1 MKRKCLIVVA
11 ILSLITQGFGGLI
24 AIVPLPI
31 LILLAVTLDKPAL
44 RFLGSIK
51 FWILS
56 FFISVLAGLFLG
68 KDPIDW
74 HGISV
79 SVEGIYAGV
88 QMVVR
93 SAVFVMSMALIA
105 HGIKKQSFLNWA
117 TRVGLESLPTAVK
130 TAVDL
135 LPWLQESWKKIGK
148 NSRKLS
154 TLTETMTD
162 LLVEVALFVESN
174 SNPPQDHN
182 TSEENLSSSSQ
193 DKVTL

>member
-1 MKRKCLIVVA
+1 MKRKCLIGVA
-11 ILSLITQGFGGLI
+11 ILSLIAQGFGGLI

>member
-1 MKRKCLIVVA
+1 MKRKCLIGVA
-11 ILSLITQGFGGLI
+11 ILSLIAQGFGGLI

-93 SAVFVMSMALIA
+93 SAVLVMSMALIA

-135 LPWLQESWKKIGK
+135 LPWLQESWKKIGQ

-182 TSEENLSSSSQ
+182 TSEENLPSSSQ
-193 DKVTL
+193 DKATL

>member
-1 MKRKCLIVVA
+1 MKRKCLIGVA
-11 ILSLITQGFGGLI
+11 ILSLIAQGFGGLI

-93 SAVFVMSMALIA
+93 SAVLVMSMALIA

-174 SNPPQDHN
+174 SNPPQGHN
-182 TSEENLSSSSQ
+182 TSEENLPSSSQ
-193 DKVTL
+193 DKATL